1 MFWRKGQLRGCFTA
15 RGESLAAF
23 DGRCIPAGCV
33 APRSNTPG
41 ILGRRALPAGRL
53 ARLGATPDFHH
64 GLLERAAKSAVV
76 QSLKSAVGADLKVPT
91 TLRFVPFVSLVFNR
105 MPRQGVFM
113 AVGGLG
119 FLVQLA
125 ALAALMSLADWSW
138 LPATLVSVEL
148 AVVHNFFWHERWTW
162 CNRTVAPSD
171 RAPSHL
177 APSHL
182 ASSRLALLAR
192 LARFHVANGA
202 VSITGNAVLMAL
214 LAGLLGLPAIP
225 ANALAVAAMS
235 VANFLIADRWVF
247 AVRPG
252 RGACL

>member
-125 ALAALMSLADWSW
+125 ALAALTRASG
-138 LPATLVSVEL
+138 
-148 AVVHNFFWHERWTW
+148 
-162 CNRTVAPSD
+162 APT
-171 RAPSHL
+171 AE
-177 APSHL
+177 
-182 ASSRLALLAR
+182 
-192 LARFHVANGA
+192 
-202 VSITGNAVLMAL
+202 T
-214 LAGLLGLPAIP
+214 
-225 ANALAVAAMS
+225 
-235 VANFLIADRWVF
+235 LIAWERHV
-247 AVRPG
+247 
-252 RGACL
+252 